1 LYDWL
6 PTTLFPS
13 KRQKFTIE
21 KNEITIT
28 KSHFQTIEKFN
39 PFLNRHIL
47 PQQSNHNTYQSK
59 QTHKTAIDD
68 CNRQQ
73 VKIKRTPAYGKI
85 KVDKLFRKPFWTKN
99 NSKSTQ

>member
-21 KNEITIT
+21 KDEITIT
-28 KSHFQTIEKFN
+28 KSHFQTIEKFK

-47 PQQSNHNTYQSK
+47 PQQPNHNTCPPK

-68 CNRQQ
+68 CIRQQ
-73 VKIKRTPAYGKI
+73 VK
-85 KVDKLFRKPFWTKN
+85 TKN
-99 NSKSTQ
+99 TCLWQNQGG